1 MISGLAFIF
10 LIWFYLA
17 IFDLFLIAKILFFFQ
32 LAYLSPK
39 KSGYLASINNVTLV
53 SM

>member
-17 IFDLFLIAKILFFFQ
+17 IFYLFLIAKILLFFQ
-32 LAYLSPK
+32 LAYLSAK
-39 KSGYLASINNVTLV
+39 KSRDLASINNVTLV

>member
-1 MISGLAFIF
+1 MISGLAFTF
-10 LIWFYLA
+10 LIWFYSA

-39 KSGYLASINNVTLV
+39 KSGYLVFI
-53 SM
+53 